1 MRTVVGSRRPQIET
15 VLENEEIVRGESV
28 PALAAEKIYVAVG
41 KDLHESASALKWA
54 LKNLQAAPIVLLH
67 VYVPPLFIPSGTGN
81 MPVNQVR
88 REAKEAYEK
97 NEKRDTDNCMNKY
110 LQVCNRAKVKADTLI
125 VSKLDVSK
133 GIVEEVWKRGITKLV
148 MGTTSTRGVRLKIQ
162 GPGKADYIRKHA
174 INSCDVLIV
183 CKDKLVSEGKGCA
196 VENEDFSRSFSLE
209 PNLQRCLSRSSET
222 SPNFPLAGDSPA
234 ASTEDVNDVQSESQL
249 SPEEST
255 EIEILKFQLM
265 EALEVA
271 ENAKRELQRE
281 TIQRMKAQAAAMK
294 TNRKLKDYEG
304 ALEEAM
310 EEKESAILESKLKED
325 KWRSLVNQFS
335 NERDEAFHE
344 LEVAREKFAA
354 MEKQNHAFC
363 KKRRLKLSNFKTPCV
378 LGLSMETPSS
388 SNTLQIREYSFDEIK
403 AATCNFSDSLN
414 LGVGGYGN
422 LFRGK
427 IGQTRVAVKTLRKDS
442 LQCWQEFQREVN
454 ILRGIQ
460 HPNLVTILGNCFER
474 GCIIYEQMPHGC
486 LADRVSCET
495 GAPPLSWQDRTRI
508 AMEVCS
514 SVQFLHSSKP
524 YPIVHRHLKPENIL
538 LDENDVS
545 KTSNFGLARPL
556 SEVVQGEPE
565 PRRTFLYMDPEY
577 MSSGK
582 YTTKSDV
589 YRVGVI
595 ILQLLTGKSAL
606 GLVNEVESALDIG
619 ELKQILDSSAGE
631 WPYAHA
637 TQVAELALLC
647 TEPVREKRPD
657 LEPTVMKMLEKLHN
671 IAIAEID
678 ADRPR
683 TAEVTDV
690 PSCFFCP
697 ILKEIM
703 QDPCVA
709 ADGFT
714 YEREAMEEWFYQGH
728 DTSPMTNVKLEH
740 MSLISN
746 HSLRSAILQW
756 QERHVDSEEEDDN
769 EENIAEDNFYVIP
782 RWPST
787 TSSKFP
793 CLDLAIS
800 PPRQEEGEIGKDP
813 KDGWSV
819 PDPTPGPAN
828 VWGKKDDLDPPP
840 SAATALAAWGSF
852 LMNSLFF
859 CFRPQTE

>member
-1 MRTVVGSRRPQIET
+1 MRTVVGSRRPQVES
-15 VLENEEIVRGESV
+15 VPVNEEIVRGENF
-28 PALAAEKIYVAVG
+28 PAAEKVYVAVG

-54 LKNLQAAPIVLLH
+54 LKNLQAALIVLLH
-67 VYVPPLFIPSGTGN
+67 IYVPPLFIQSGTGN
-81 MPVNQVR
+81 MPVKQVR
-88 REAKEAYEK
+88 SEVKEAYEK
-97 NEKRDTDNCMNKY
+97 NEKREIDSCMNKY
-110 LQVCNRAKVKADTLI
+110 LQEVEDSRARESGLCPKARDQLLRR
-125 VSKLDVSK
+125 VD
-133 GIVEEVWKRGITKLV
+133 
-148 MGTTSTRGVRLKIQ
+148 Q
-162 GPGKADYIRKHA
+162 
-174 INSCDVLIV
+174 
-183 CKDKLVSEGKGCA
+183 
-196 VENEDFSRSFSLE
+196 DFTRSFSLE
-209 PNLQRCLSRSSET
+209 PNLQRCLSSSSET
-222 SPNFPLAGDSPA
+222 SPNFPLAGDSPS
-234 ASTEDVNDVQSESQL
+234 ASSEDVNDVQSESQL

-271 ENAKRELQRE
+271 ENAKRKLRRE

-325 KWRSLVNQFS
+325 KWTSLVNQFS
-335 NERDEAFHE
+335 NERDEAFYE

-354 MEKQNHAFC
+354 MEKQNH
-363 KKRRLKLSNFKTPCV
+363 RLLQEKEAQIKQLQGYLRSRPR
-378 LGLSMETPSS
+378 METPSS
-388 SNTLQIREYSFDEIK
+388 SNTLQIR
-403 AATCNFSDSLN
+403 
-414 LGVGGYGN
+414 
-422 LFRGK
+422 
-427 IGQTRVAVKTLRKDS
+427 VAVKTL
-442 LQCWQEFQREVN
+442 QRQNRTNKGCSQNPQGGQFTV
-454 ILRGIQ
+454 LAGVPTR
-460 HPNLVTILGNCFER
+460 GNCFER
-474 GCIIYEQMPHGC
+474 GCIIYEQMPHGF
-486 LADRVSCET
+486 LADRLSCKT

-524 YPIVHRHLKPENIL
+524 YPIVHRDLKPENIL

-565 PRRTFLYMDPEY
+565 PGRTFLYMDPEY

-582 YTTKSDV
+582 YKTNSDV
-589 YRVGVI
+589 YSLGVI

-606 GLVNEVESALDIG
+606 GLVNEVESALDSG

-728 DTSPMTNVKLEH
+728 DTSPMTNVKLEL

-756 QERHVDSEEEDDN
+756 QERHV
-769 EENIAEDNFYVIP
+769 
-782 RWPST
+782 
-787 TSSKFP
+787 
-793 CLDLAIS
+793 
-800 PPRQEEGEIGKDP
+800 
-813 KDGWSV
+813 
-819 PDPTPGPAN
+819 
-828 VWGKKDDLDPPP
+828 
-840 SAATALAAWGSF
+840 
-852 LMNSLFF
+852 
-859 CFRPQTE
+859 

>member
-28 PALAAEKIYVAVG
+28 PVLAAEKIYVAVG

-67 VYVPPLFIPSGTGN
+67 VYVPPPFIPSGTGN
-81 MPVNQVR
+81 MPVNQVW
-88 REAKEAYEK
+88 REVKEAYEK

-110 LQVCNRAKVKADTLI
+110 LQVKADTLI

-148 MGTTSTRGVRLKIQ
+148 MGKTSTRGGLSKRLKIQ

-234 ASTEDVNDVQSESQL
+234 ASSEDVNDVQSESQL

-271 ENAKRELQRE
+271 ENAKRELERE

-344 LEVAREKFAA
+344 IEVAREKFAA
-354 MEKQNHAFC
+354 MEKQNH
-363 KKRRLKLSNFKTPCV
+363 RL
-378 LGLSMETPSS
+378 
-388 SNTLQIREYSFDEIK
+388 LQEKEAQIK
-403 AATCNFSDSLN
+403 QLQDSLRSRPALN

-460 HPNLVTILGNCFER
+460 HPNLVTILGNCFE
-474 GCIIYEQMPHGC
+474 
-486 LADRVSCET
+486 
-495 GAPPLSWQDRTRI
+495 
-508 AMEVCS
+508 
-514 SVQFLHSSKP
+514 
-524 YPIVHRHLKPENIL
+524 
-538 LDENDVS
+538 
-545 KTSNFGLARPL
+545 
-556 SEVVQGEPE
+556 
-565 PRRTFLYMDPEY
+565 
-577 MSSGK
+577 
-582 YTTKSDV
+582 
-589 YRVGVI
+589 
-595 ILQLLTGKSAL
+595 
-606 GLVNEVESALDIG
+606 
-619 ELKQILDSSAGE
+619 
-631 WPYAHA
+631 
-637 TQVAELALLC
+637 
-647 TEPVREKRPD
+647 
-657 LEPTVMKMLEKLHN
+657 
-671 IAIAEID
+671 
-678 ADRPR
+678 
-683 TAEVTDV
+683 
-690 PSCFFCP
+690 
-697 ILKEIM
+697 
-703 QDPCVA
+703 
-709 ADGFT
+709 
-714 YEREAMEEWFYQGH
+714 
-728 DTSPMTNVKLEH
+728 
-740 MSLISN
+740 
-746 HSLRSAILQW
+746 
-756 QERHVDSEEEDDN
+756 
-769 EENIAEDNFYVIP
+769 
-782 RWPST
+782 
-787 TSSKFP
+787 
-793 CLDLAIS
+793 
-800 PPRQEEGEIGKDP
+800 
-813 KDGWSV
+813 
-819 PDPTPGPAN
+819 
-828 VWGKKDDLDPPP
+828 
-840 SAATALAAWGSF
+840 
-852 LMNSLFF
+852 
-859 CFRPQTE
+859 

>member
-1 MRTVVGSRRPQIET
+1 MRTVVGSRRPQVES
-15 VLENEEIVRGESV
+15 VPVNEEIVRGENF
-28 PALAAEKIYVAVG
+28 PAAEKVYVAVG

-54 LKNLQAAPIVLLH
+54 LKNLQAALIVLLH
-67 VYVPPLFIPSGTGN
+67 IYVPPLFIQSGTGN
-81 MPVNQVR
+81 MPVKQVR
-88 REAKEAYEK
+88 SEVKEAYEK
-97 NEKRDTDNCMNKY
+97 NEKREIDSCMNKY
-110 LQVCNRAKVKADTLI
+110 LQ

-133 GIVEEVWKRGITKLV
+133 GIVEEVW
-148 MGTTSTRGVRLKIQ
+148 RLKIQ
-162 GPGKADYIRKHA
+162 GPGKADYVRKHA
-174 INSCDVLIV
+174 INSCDVLI
-183 CKDKLVSEGKGCA
+183 
-196 VENEDFSRSFSLE
+196 
-209 PNLQRCLSRSSET
+209 PNLQRCLSSSSET
-222 SPNFPLAGDSPA
+222 SPNFPLAGDSPS
-234 ASTEDVNDVQSESQL
+234 ASSEDVNDVQSESQL

-271 ENAKRELQRE
+271 ENAKRKLRRE

-325 KWRSLVNQFS
+325 KWTSLVNQFS
-335 NERDEAFHE
+335 NERDEAFYE

-354 MEKQNHAFC
+354 MEKQNH
-363 KKRRLKLSNFKTPCV
+363 RL
-378 LGLSMETPSS
+378 
-388 SNTLQIREYSFDEIK
+388 LQEKEAQIK
-403 AATCNFSDSLN
+403 QLQ
-414 LGVGGYGN
+414 GY
-422 LFRGK
+422 LRS
-427 IGQTRVAVKTLRKDS
+427 RPLKTLREDS

-474 GCIIYEQMPHGC
+474 GCIIYEQMPHGF
-486 LADRVSCET
+486 LADRLSCKT

-524 YPIVHRHLKPENIL
+524 YPIVHRDLKPENIL

-565 PRRTFLYMDPEY
+565 PGRTFLYMDPEY

-582 YTTKSDV
+582 YKTNSDV
-589 YRVGVI
+589 YSLGVI

-606 GLVNEVESALDIG
+606 GLVNEVESALDSG

-728 DTSPMTNVKLEH
+728 DTSPMTNVKLEL

-756 QERHVDSEEEDDN
+756 QERHV
-769 EENIAEDNFYVIP
+769 
-782 RWPST
+782 
-787 TSSKFP
+787 
-793 CLDLAIS
+793 
-800 PPRQEEGEIGKDP
+800 
-813 KDGWSV
+813 
-819 PDPTPGPAN
+819 
-828 VWGKKDDLDPPP
+828 
-840 SAATALAAWGSF
+840 
-852 LMNSLFF
+852 
-859 CFRPQTE
+859 